1 MKKDDLLLYA
11 VTDDHW
17 LNGRLLKDDVEK
29 AILGG
34 ATMVQLREKNKSL
47 DEFIKIAKE
56 VKEVCKKYNVP
67 FIINDNLEVFMAV
80 DADGIHVGQDDLDA
94 KYVREIIGN
103 NKILGVSAR
112 NVSEAKKAISDGA
125 DYLGVGAMFK
135 TDTKTD
141 ALDVTI
147 EELKEI
153 TKLNIP
159 TVIIGGIKLDNIKLF
174 KDTGINGIS
183 VVSAIFKENDII
195 KATKCLV
202 EEVKKCL

>member
-56 VKEVCKKYNVP
+56 VKGVCKKYNVP